1 MSAFG
6 FQPFGAPGAAA
17 TGSGV
22 FGEAVPPVER
32 NIVVDMVR
40 RSLPLLAVIVIGG
53 AVFWG
58 RNGAL
63 SSGFSVVLVLA
74 NFALSAAL
82 LGWGARN
89 APTVLM
95 AVVLFGYIGR
105 LALLTVAV
113 LLVHNQ
119 SWVEIVPLG
128 LSIIFTHLGLL
139 FWEMRY
145 VSASLAFPDIKP
157 KKGR

>member
-1 MSAFG
+1 MTAYGSTPFPASAG
-6 FQPFGAPGAAA
+6 PSTVLGD
-17 TGSGV
+17 S
-22 FGEAVPPVER
+22 VPSVER
-32 NIVVDMVR
+32 NIVVDMTR
-40 RSLPLLAVIVIGG
+40 RSVPLVAVVVG
-53 AVFWG
+53 AGALFWG
-58 RNGAL
+58 VHGAL
-63 SSGFSVVLVLA
+63 SSAFAVVLVLV
-74 NFALSAAL
+74 NLSLSAAL

-113 LLVHNQ
+113 LLVHKQ

-128 LSIIFTHLGLL
+128 LSIIITHLGLL

>member
-1 MSAFG
+1 MTTYGSTPFPASAEPSTVLG
-6 FQPFGAPGAAA
+6 D
-17 TGSGV
+17 S
-22 FGEAVPPVER
+22 VPSVER
-32 NIVVDMVR
+32 NIVVDMTR
-40 RSLPLLAVIVIGG
+40 RSVPLVIAVVGGG
-53 AVFWG
+53 ALFWG
-58 RNGAL
+58 VHGAL
-63 SSGFSVVLVLA
+63 SSAFAVVLVLV
-74 NFALSAAL
+74 NLSLSAAL

-128 LSIIFTHLGLL
+128 LSIIITHLGLL

>member
-1 MSAFG
+1 MTAYGSTPFPASAG
-6 FQPFGAPGAAA
+6 PSTVLGDN
-17 TGSGV
+17 
-22 FGEAVPPVER
+22 VPSVER
-32 NIVVDMVR
+32 NIVVDMTR
-40 RSLPLLAVIVIGG
+40 RSVPLVAVVVG
-53 AVFWG
+53 AGALFWG
-58 RNGAL
+58 VHGAL
-63 SSGFSVVLVLA
+63 SSAFAVVLVLV
-74 NFALSAAL
+74 NLSLSAAL

-128 LSIIFTHLGLL
+128 LSIVITHLGLL

>member
-1 MSAFG
+1 MTAFG
-6 FQPFGAPGAAA
+6 STPFPASAGPSTVLGD
-17 TGSGV
+17 S
-22 FGEAVPPVER
+22 VPSVER
-32 NIVVDMVR
+32 NIVVDMTR
-40 RSLPLLAVIVIGG
+40 RSVPLVVAIVGTG
-53 AVFWG
+53 ALFWG
-58 RNGAL
+58 VHGAL
-63 SSGFSVVLVLA
+63 SSAFAVVLVLV
-74 NFALSAAL
+74 NLSLSAAL

-128 LSIIFTHLGLL
+128 LSIIITHLGLL

>member
-1 MSAFG
+1 MTAYGSTPFPASAG
-6 FQPFGAPGAAA
+6 PSTVLGD
-17 TGSGV
+17 S
-22 FGEAVPPVER
+22 VPSVER
-32 NIVVDMVR
+32 NIVVDMTR
-40 RSLPLLAVIVIGG
+40 RSVPLVAAVVG
-53 AVFWG
+53 AGALFWG
-58 RNGAL
+58 VHGAL
-63 SSGFSVVLVLA
+63 SSAFAVILVLVNLS
-74 NFALSAAL
+74 LSAAL

-113 LLVHNQ
+113 LLVHKQ

-128 LSIIFTHLGLL
+128 LSIVITHLGLL